1 MTDLMEAPT
10 KIRLVYGFG
19 VNDAD
24 YHTQPLDHDTGKQVM
39 CPVSQRWRNMLKR
52 VYCHKARARYP
63 TYIDATICD
72 EWRSFMAF
80 RGWYLEQAAVL
91 GDLSNLD
98 LDKDILIAGN
108 KHYSPE
114 TCVFVTHAVNLLL
127 NDSGAARGRWPL
139 GVHPAT
145 SSGRFVAQI
154 NRAGK
159 SCYLGTYDTA
169 EEAAR
174 AYRTGKARYVREAAR
189 GLANTRPDVAAGL
202 MRHADLILMEGGV
215 A

>member
-24 YHTQPLDHDTGKQVM
+24 YHTQPLDHDTGKQVI
-39 CPVSQRWRNMLKR
+39 CPVSKRWRNMLKR
-52 VYCHKARARYP
+52 VYYPTDLARHP

-80 RGWYLEQAAVL
+80 RGWYLEQEAVL
-91 GDLSNLD
+91 GDLSDLD

-127 NDSGAARGRWPL
+127 KGGAARGRWPP
-139 GVHPAT
+139 GVFQVT
-145 SSGRFVAQI
+145 SSGRFFAQLK
-154 NRAGK
+154 RAGK